1 MAPIREADKW
11 TARCTVLKEL
21 LEHHIDEEE
30 NEMFKTAR
38 NQFDQKTLAKIGE
51 EFKMAKLAISAET
64 VV

>member
-1 MAPIREADKW
+1 
-11 TARCTVLKEL
+11 
-21 LEHHIDEEE
+21 
-30 NEMFKTAR
+30 MFKTAR